1 MEMDATL
8 MAIPLLIEQQLVVI
22 LASVG
27 LKVEELELDLV
38 NTNMVYLNYVPKMS
52 LQDFMLFYL

>member
-1 MEMDATL
+1 MEMAATL
-8 MAIPLLIEQQLVVI
+8 MAILLLIEQQLVVI
-22 LASVG
+22 LVSVG
-27 LKVEELELDLV
+27 LMVEELELDLV

>member
-8 MAIPLLIEQQLVVI
+8 MASLLLIEQQLVVI
-22 LASVG
+22 LVSVG
-27 LKVEELELDLV
+27 LTVEELELDLV

>member
-8 MAIPLLIEQQLVVI
+8 MAILLLIEQQLVVI
-22 LASVG
+22 LVSVG
-27 LKVEELELDLV
+27 LTVEELELDLV

>member
-8 MAIPLLIEQQLVVI
+8 MAILLLIEQQLVVI
-22 LASVG
+22 LVSVG
-27 LKVEELELDLV
+27 LTVEELELDLV

-52 LQDFMLFYL
+52 LQDFIRFS